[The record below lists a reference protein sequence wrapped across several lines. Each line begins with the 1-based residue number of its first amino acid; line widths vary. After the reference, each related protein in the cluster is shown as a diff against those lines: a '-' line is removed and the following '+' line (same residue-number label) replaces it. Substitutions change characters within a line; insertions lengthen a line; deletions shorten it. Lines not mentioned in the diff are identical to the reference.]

1 MLLEERILF
10 MLFISNH
17 TLAALRN
24 FTNALRQAVPE
35 FSPGLLSEES
45 RSTGVLAMNLHLP
58 SVCVSLRLM
67 SRLMM
72 TVHPLTLV
80 LCLAGPLMLCNGQ
93 ASAEEKKAEGA
104 PAEKVDPKKDD
115 GKKADSAKV
124 DKDGWKPLFNG
135 KDLEGWKI
143 TNFGGEGE
151 VFVENGE
158 VVISQGAD
166 LSGIHTEQEIPK
178 SNYEIQ
184 FEAQREAGS
193 DFFAGLTF
201 PVKDS
206 HCSLI
211 LGGWGGGVCGIS
223 SLNGMDASENE
234 TTSYQAFEKGKW
246 YKIKVIVRD
255 NHLHAWIDDAKVV
268 DVDTTGMRVGTRFEV
283 DRSKPFGFSTY
294 ATTGR
299 LKNVRVRSL
308 PPEDAK

>member
-1 MLLEERILF
+1 MSLPIF
-10 MLFISNH
+10 
-17 TLAALRN
+17 
-24 FTNALRQAVPE
+24 
-35 FSPGLLSEES
+35 
-45 RSTGVLAMNLHLP
+45 STGICSSSISRWAVT
-58 SVCVSLRLM
+58 LM
-67 SRLMM
+67 A
-72 TVHPLTLV
+72 
-80 LCLAGPLMLCNGQ
+80 CLFVAATQMEVRSFGDD
-93 ASAEEKKAEGA
+93 KKAEGS
-104 PAEKVDPKKDD
+104 PA
-115 GKKADSAKV
+115 KKADSAKV

-151 VFVENGE
+151 VLVENGE

-211 LGGWGGGVCGIS
+211 IGGWGGGVCGIS

-234 TTSYQAFEKGKW
+234 TTSYQAFDKGKW
-246 YKIKVIVRD
+246 YKIRIVVRD
-255 NHLHAWIDDAKVV
+255 NHLHAWLDDAKIV
-268 DVDTTGMRVGTRFEV
+268 DVDTTGMRIGTRFEV

-308 PPEDAK
+308 PPE

>member
-1 MLLEERILF
+1 MSLQLPRI
-10 MLFISNH
+10 
-17 TLAALRN
+17 T
-24 FTNALRQAVPE
+24 
-35 FSPGLLSEES
+35 FSYHSGTRWL
-45 RSTGVLAMNLHLP
+45 LAMMAGVIGSAVFLNNLA
-58 SVCVSLRLM
+58 
-67 SRLMM
+67 
-72 TVHPLTLV
+72 
-80 LCLAGPLMLCNGQ
+80 LAD
-93 ASAEEKKAEGA
+93 EKKREDA
-104 PAEKVDPKKDD
+104 PAKKEET
-115 GKKADSAKV
+115 KKV
-124 DKDGWKPLFNG
+124 DKDGWWPLFNC
-135 KDLEGWKI
+135 KDLEGWKV

-184 FEAQREAGS
+184 FEAQRAAGS

-211 LGGWGGGVCGIS
+211 IGGWGGGVCGIS

-246 YKIKVIVRD
+246 YKIRVIVRD
-255 NHLHAWIDDAKVV
+255 NHLHGWIDEAKIV
-268 DVDTTGMRVGTRFEV
+268 DVDTTGMRIGTRFEV

-294 ATTGR
+294 STTGR
-299 LKNVRVRSL
+299 LKNVRIRSL
-308 PPEDAK
+308 PPEEKEEKKE